1 MNIER
6 EKAEKLGLSLSMVSG
21 GYIVHCPSGNR
32 RIDSLIEVH
41 ALARGEFDGDDPAG
55 KIAKSKE
62 TGVFKFGVA
71 MDDKLL
77 TIETKWADIETMTV
91 EQMTD
96 MIIDAMRQNP
106 DDDL

>member
-1 MNIER
+1 MSTSNSPLSKLRKEAR
-6 EKAEKLGLSLSMVSG
+6 EIAVNLKKMAS
-21 GYIVHCPSGNR
+21 
-32 RIDSLIEVH
+32 
-41 ALARGEFDGDDPAG
+41 GEFDGDDPAG